1 MEKYIDE
8 EMLKENINRKIFY
21 LVDANSF
28 VAKESSDYTNIQFNQ
43 VEIMNE
49 KGYVS
54 SAIDCNIDLYDD
66 EIIYLSAAQIGYV
79 SPSQGIWNPS
89 IMSVKKTKISMKPF
103 IQNEDIICMR
113 KNGKVSYNAQFAS
126 AAIVKTHN
134 KMIRKWTEYSDETEE
149 YVISA
154 SLGYSLYN
162 NMGSSLVNLQTKVTT
177 LESIASKL
185 QGQID
190 DLKTGGDGGTVGN
203 SSSAEVAKRLQT
215 SRNLWGQS
223 FDGTADINGNITV
236 DKMNDGTVYVKSS
249 PYTLRL
255 GDIVIQANAS
265 GTELTIKHADSSTT
279 QVTLKVSGNII
290 GYV

>member
-28 VAKESSDYTNIQFNQ
+28 VAKDSSDYTNIQFNQ
-43 VEIMNE
+43 VDIMNE
-49 KGYVS
+49 KGYS
-54 SAIDCNIDLYDD
+54 SGALDCSIDLYDD
-66 EIIYLSAAQIGYV
+66 EIMYLSAAQIGYI
-79 SPSQGIWNPS
+79 SPSRGIWNPS

-113 KNGKVSYNAQFAS
+113 KNGKVSYHAQFAGV
-126 AAIVKTHN
+126 AVGKN
-134 KMIRKWTEYSDETEE
+134 YKMIKKWAEYSDETEE

-236 DKMNDGTVYVKSS
+236 DKMNDGTVYVKSY

-255 GDIVIQANAS
+255 GDIVIQANSS
-265 GTELTIKHADSSTT
+265 GTELTIKHVTSSK
-279 QVTLKVSGNII
+279 QVALKVSGNVI

>member
-8 EMLKENINRKIFY
+8 EMLKEEINKRIFY
-21 LVDANSF
+21 LVDASSF
-28 VAKESSDYTNIQFNQ
+28 VAEDSSDYTTIQFKQ

-49 KGYVS
+49 KGYS
-54 SAIDCNIDLYDD
+54 SGALDCSIDLYDD
-66 EIIYLSAAQIGYV
+66 EIMYLSAAQIGYI
-79 SPSQGIWNPS
+79 SPSRGIWNPS

-113 KNGKVSYNAQFAS
+113 KNGKVSYHAQFAGV
-126 AAIVKTHN
+126 AIGKN
-134 KMIRKWTEYSDETEE
+134 YKMIKKWTEYSNETEE

-223 FDGTADINGNITV
+223 FDGTADIDGSITV

-255 GDIVIQANAS
+255 GNIVIQANAS

-279 QVTLKVSGNII
+279 QVALKVSGNVI

>member
-28 VAKESSDYTNIQFNQ
+28 VAKDSSDYTNIQFNQ

-49 KGYVS
+49 KGYS
-54 SAIDCNIDLYDD
+54 SGAIDCSIDLYDD
-66 EIIYLSAAQIGYV
+66 EIMYLSAAQIGYV

-113 KNGKVSYNAQFAS
+113 KNGKVSYHAQFAS

-134 KMIRKWTEYSDETEE
+134 KMMTNWDDYNDESEE

-162 NMGSSLVNLQTKVTT
+162 SLVDLQIDISTLEDTVSGLQTK
-177 LESIASKL
+177 
-185 QGQID
+185 ID
-190 DLKTGGDGGTVGN
+190 ELDTNSGGGSVGN
-203 SSSAEVAKRLQT
+203 SST
-215 SRNLWGQS
+215 
-223 FDGTADINGNITV
+223 
-236 DKMNDGTVYVKSS
+236 
-249 PYTLRL
+249 YTLRL
-255 GDIVIQANAS
+255 GDIIIQANPN
-265 GTELTIKHADSSTT
+265 GTVLTIKNATSSTK
-279 QVTLKVSGNII
+279 QVALKVSGNVV

>member
-28 VAKESSDYTNIQFNQ
+28 VAKDSSDYTNIQFNQ

-49 KGYVS
+49 KGYS
-54 SAIDCNIDLYDD
+54 SGAIDCSIDLYDD
-66 EIIYLSAAQIGYV
+66 EIMYLSAAQIGYV

-113 KNGKVSYNAQFAS
+113 KNGKVSYHAQFAGV
-126 AAIVKTHN
+126 AVGKN
-134 KMIRKWTEYSDETEE
+134 YKMIKKWAEYSDETEE

-162 NMGSSLVNLQTKVTT
+162 NMGNSLVDLQTKVTT
-177 LESIASKL
+177 LESIASRL

-223 FDGTADINGNITV
+223 FDGTADIDGSITV
-236 DKMNDGTVYVKSS
+236 DKMNDGTVYVKSY

-255 GDIVIQANAS
+255 GNIVIQANAS
-265 GTELTIKHADSSTT
+265 GTELTIKNVTSTT
-279 QVTLKVSGNII
+279 QVALKVSGNVI

>member
-28 VAKESSDYTNIQFNQ
+28 VAKDSSDYTNIQFNQ

-49 KGYVS
+49 KGYS
-54 SAIDCNIDLYDD
+54 SGAIDCSIDLYDD

-113 KNGKVSYNAQFAS
+113 KNGKVSYHAQFAS

-134 KMIRKWTEYSDETEE
+134 KMMTNWDDYNDESEE

-162 NMGSSLVNLQTKVTT
+162 SLVDLQIDISTLEDTVSELQT
-177 LESIASKL
+177 
-185 QGQID
+185 QID
-190 DLKTGGDGGTVGN
+190 ELDTGGGGSVGN
-203 SSSAEVAKRLQT
+203 SST
-215 SRNLWGQS
+215 
-223 FDGTADINGNITV
+223 
-236 DKMNDGTVYVKSS
+236 
-249 PYTLRL
+249 YTLRL
-255 GDIVIQANAS
+255 GDIIIQANPN
-265 GTELTIKHADSSTT
+265 GTVLTIKNATSSTK
-279 QVTLKVSGNII
+279 QVALKVSGNVV

>member
-28 VAKESSDYTNIQFNQ
+28 VAKDSSDYTNIQFNQ

-49 KGYVS
+49 KGYS
-54 SAIDCNIDLYDD
+54 SGTIDCSIDLYDD
-66 EIIYLSAAQIGYV
+66 EIMYLSAAQIGYV

-113 KNGKVSYNAQFAS
+113 KNGKVSYHAQFAS
-126 AAIVKTHN
+126 AAIAKTHN
-134 KMIRKWTEYSDETEE
+134 KMMTNLDDYNDESEE

-162 NMGSSLVNLQTKVTT
+162 SLVDLQIDISTLEDTVSGLQT
-177 LESIASKL
+177 
-185 QGQID
+185 QID
-190 DLKTGGDGGTVGN
+190 ELDTNSGGGSVGN
-203 SSSAEVAKRLQT
+203 SST
-215 SRNLWGQS
+215 
-223 FDGTADINGNITV
+223 
-236 DKMNDGTVYVKSS
+236 
-249 PYTLRL
+249 YTLRL
-255 GDIVIQANAS
+255 GDIIIQANPN
-265 GTELTIKHADSSTT
+265 GTVLTIKNATSSTK
-279 QVTLKVSGNII
+279 QVALKVSGNVV

>member
-1 MEKYIDE
+1 M
-8 EMLKENINRKIFY
+8 
-21 LVDANSF
+21 
-28 VAKESSDYTNIQFNQ
+28 T
-43 VEIMNE
+43 E
-49 KGYVS
+49 KGYS
-54 SAIDCNIDLYDD
+54 SGALDCSIDLYDD
-66 EIIYLSAAQIGYV
+66 EIMYLSAAQIGYI
-79 SPSQGIWNPS
+79 SPSRGIWNPS

-113 KNGKVSYNAQFAS
+113 KNGKVSYHAQFAGV
-126 AAIVKTHN
+126 AVGKN
-134 KMIRKWTEYSDETEE
+134 YKMIKKWAEYSEETEE
-149 YVISA
+149 YVIAA

-223 FDGTADINGNITV
+223 FDGTADIDGSITV
-236 DKMNDGTVYVKSS
+236 DKMNDGTVYVKSY

-255 GDIVIQANAS
+255 GDIVIQANPD
-265 GTELTIKHADSSTT
+265 GTELTIKHATAST
-279 QVTLKVSGNII
+279 QVALKVSGNVI

>member
-28 VAKESSDYTNIQFNQ
+28 VAKDSSDYTNIQFNQ

-49 KGYVS
+49 KGYS
-54 SAIDCNIDLYDD
+54 SGTIDCSIDLYDD
-66 EIIYLSAAQIGYV
+66 EIMYLSATQIGYI
-79 SPSQGIWNPS
+79 SPSRGIWNPS

-113 KNGKVSYNAQFAS
+113 KNGKVSYHAQFAS

-134 KMIRKWTEYSDETEE
+134 KMMTNWDDYNDESEE

-162 NMGSSLVNLQTKVTT
+162 SLVDLQIDISTLEDTVSGLQTK
-177 LESIASKL
+177 
-185 QGQID
+185 ID
-190 DLKTGGDGGTVGN
+190 ELDTNSGGGGSVGN
-203 SSSAEVAKRLQT
+203 SST
-215 SRNLWGQS
+215 
-223 FDGTADINGNITV
+223 
-236 DKMNDGTVYVKSS
+236 
-249 PYTLRL
+249 YTLRL
-255 GDIVIQANAS
+255 GDIIIQANPN
-265 GTELTIKHADSSTT
+265 GTILTIKNATSSTK
-279 QVTLKVSGNII
+279 QVALKVSGNVV

>member
-8 EMLKENINRKIFY
+8 EMLKEEISKRIFY
-21 LVDANSF
+21 LVDASSF
-28 VAKESSDYTNIQFNQ
+28 VAEDSSDYTTIQFKQ
-43 VEIMNE
+43 VGIMNE
-49 KGYVS
+49 KGYS
-54 SAIDCNIDLYDD
+54 SGALDCSIDLYDD
-66 EIIYLSAAQIGYV
+66 EIMYLSAAQIGYI
-79 SPSQGIWNPS
+79 SPSRGIWNPS

-113 KNGKVSYNAQFAS
+113 KNGKVSYHAQFAGV
-126 AAIVKTHN
+126 AVGKN
-134 KMIRKWTEYSDETEE
+134 YKMIKKWAEYSDDTEE

-162 NMGSSLVNLQTKVTT
+162 NMGGSLVNLQTKVTT
-177 LESIASKL
+177 LENTVSRL

-190 DLKTGGDGGTVGN
+190 DLKTGADGGTVGN

-223 FDGTADINGNITV
+223 FDGTADIDGSITV

-255 GDIVIQANAS
+255 GNIVIQANAS
-265 GTELTIKHADSSTT
+265 GTELTIKHADSSTI
-279 QVTLKVSGNII
+279 QVALKVSGNVI

>member
-8 EMLKENINRKIFY
+8 EMLKEEISKRIFY
-21 LVDANSF
+21 LVDASSF
-28 VAKESSDYTNIQFNQ
+28 VAEDSSDYTTIQFKQ
-43 VEIMNE
+43 VGIMNE
-49 KGYVS
+49 KGYS
-54 SAIDCNIDLYDD
+54 SGALDCSIDLYDD
-66 EIIYLSAAQIGYV
+66 EIMYLSAAQIGYI
-79 SPSQGIWNPS
+79 SPSRGIWNPS

-113 KNGKVSYNAQFAS
+113 KNGKVSYHAQFAGV
-126 AAIVKTHN
+126 AVGKN
-134 KMIRKWTEYSDETEE
+134 YKMIKKWAEYSDETEE

-223 FDGTADINGNITV
+223 FNGTADIDGSITV

-255 GDIVIQANAS
+255 GNIVIQANAS
-265 GTELTIKHADSSTT
+265 GTELTIKHATSTST
-279 QVTLKVSGNII
+279 KVALKVSGNVI

>member
-28 VAKESSDYTNIQFNQ
+28 VAKDSSDYTNIQFNQ

-49 KGYVS
+49 KGYS
-54 SAIDCNIDLYDD
+54 SGAIDCSIDLYDD
-66 EIIYLSAAQIGYV
+66 EIMYLSAAQIGYV

-113 KNGKVSYNAQFAS
+113 KNGKVSYHAQFAS
-126 AAIVKTHN
+126 AAIAKTHN
-134 KMIRKWTEYSDETEE
+134 KMMTNWDDYNDESEE

-162 NMGSSLVNLQTKVTT
+162 SLVDLQIDISTLEDTVSGLQTK
-177 LESIASKL
+177 
-185 QGQID
+185 ID
-190 DLKTGGDGGTVGN
+190 ELDTNSGGGGSVGN
-203 SSSAEVAKRLQT
+203 SST
-215 SRNLWGQS
+215 
-223 FDGTADINGNITV
+223 
-236 DKMNDGTVYVKSS
+236 
-249 PYTLRL
+249 YTLRL
-255 GDIVIQANAS
+255 GDIIIQANPN
-265 GTELTIKHADSSTT
+265 GTVLTIKNATSSTK
-279 QVTLKVSGNII
+279 QVALKVSGNVV

>member
-28 VAKESSDYTNIQFNQ
+28 VAKDSSDYTNIQFNQ

-49 KGYVS
+49 KGYS
-54 SAIDCNIDLYDD
+54 SGAIDCSIDLYDD
-66 EIIYLSAAQIGYV
+66 EIMYLSAAQIGYI
-79 SPSQGIWNPS
+79 SPSRGIWNPS

-113 KNGKVSYNAQFAS
+113 KNGKVSYHAQFAGV
-126 AAIVKTHN
+126 AVGKN
-134 KMIRKWTEYSDETEE
+134 YKMIKNWAEYSDETEE

-162 NMGSSLVNLQTKVTT
+162 NMGGSLVDLQTKVTT
-177 LESIASKL
+177 LEGTVSGL
-185 QGQID
+185 QSQID
-190 DLKTGGDGGTVGN
+190 ALKSSGGGSGGN
-203 SSSAEVAKRLQT
+203 SSTAEVAKRLET
-215 SRNLWGQS
+215 NCSLWGQS
-223 FDGTADINGNITV
+223 FNGTANVDENIHLNKMGDGTI
-236 DKMNDGTVYVKSS
+236 YVESS

-255 GDIVIQANAS
+255 GNIVIQANES
-265 GTELTIKHADSSTT
+265 GTELTIKNVTSTT
-279 QVTLKVSGNII
+279 QVALKVSGNVI

>member
-28 VAKESSDYTNIQFNQ
+28 VAKDSSDYTNIQFNQ

-49 KGYVS
+49 KGYS
-54 SAIDCNIDLYDD
+54 SGAIDCSIDLYDD
-66 EIIYLSAAQIGYV
+66 EIMYLSAAQIGYI
-79 SPSQGIWNPS
+79 SPSRGIWNPS

-113 KNGKVSYNAQFAS
+113 KNGKVSYHAQFAGV
-126 AAIVKTHN
+126 AVGKN
-134 KMIRKWTEYSDETEE
+134 YKMIKKWAEYSDETEE

-162 NMGSSLVNLQTKVTT
+162 NMGSSLVDLQTKVTT
-177 LESIASKL
+177 LESIASRL

-215 SRNLWGQS
+215 SRNLWRQS
-223 FDGTADINGNITV
+223 FNGTADIDGSITV
-236 DKMNDGTVYVKSS
+236 DKMNDGIVYVKSY

-255 GDIVIQANAS
+255 GDIVIQANSS
-265 GTELTIKHADSSTT
+265 GTELTIKHVTSSK
-279 QVTLKVSGNII
+279 QVALKVSGNVI

>member
-8 EMLKENINRKIFY
+8 EMLKEEISKRIFY
-21 LVDANSF
+21 LVDASSF
-28 VAKESSDYTNIQFNQ
+28 VAEDSSDYTTIQFKQ

-49 KGYVS
+49 KGYS
-54 SAIDCNIDLYDD
+54 SGALDCSIDLYDD
-66 EIIYLSAAQIGYV
+66 EIMYLSAAQIGYI
-79 SPSQGIWNPS
+79 SPSRGIWNPS

-113 KNGKVSYNAQFAS
+113 KNGKVSYHAQFAGV
-126 AAIVKTHN
+126 AVGKN
-134 KMIRKWTEYSDETEE
+134 YKMIKNWAEYSDETEE

-162 NMGSSLVNLQTKVTT
+162 NMGSSLVDLQTKVTT
-177 LESIASKL
+177 LEGTVSGL

-190 DLKTGGDGGTVGN
+190 DLKKNGGGGSGGN
-203 SSSAEVAKRLQT
+203 SSTAEVAKKLQT
-215 SRNLWGQS
+215 SRKLWGQS
-223 FDGTADINGNITV
+223 FDGTANV
-236 DKMNDGTVYVKSS
+236 DGSIYLGKMNEGIIHVNST

-255 GDIVIQANAS
+255 GNIVIQANAS
-265 GTELTIKHADSSTT
+265 GTELTIKHATSTST
-279 QVTLKVSGNII
+279 KVALKVSGNVI

>member
-28 VAKESSDYTNIQFNQ
+28 VAKDSSDYTNIQFNQ

-49 KGYVS
+49 KGYS
-54 SAIDCNIDLYDD
+54 SGAIDCSIDLYDD
-66 EIIYLSAAQIGYV
+66 EIMYLSAAQIGYV

-113 KNGKVSYNAQFAS
+113 KNGKVSYHAQFAS

-134 KMIRKWTEYSDETEE
+134 KMMTNWDDYNDESEE

-162 NMGSSLVNLQTKVTT
+162 SLVDLQIDISTLEDTVSGLQTK
-177 LESIASKL
+177 
-185 QGQID
+185 ID
-190 DLKTGGDGGTVGN
+190 ELDTNSGGGSVGN
-203 SSSAEVAKRLQT
+203 SST
-215 SRNLWGQS
+215 
-223 FDGTADINGNITV
+223 
-236 DKMNDGTVYVKSS
+236 
-249 PYTLRL
+249 YTLRL
-255 GDIVIQANAS
+255 GDIIIQANPN
-265 GTELTIKHADSSTT
+265 GTVLTIKNATSST
-279 QVTLKVSGNII
+279 QVALKVSGNVI

>member
-21 LVDANSF
+21 LVDADSF
-28 VAKESSDYTNIQFNQ
+28 VAKDSSDYTNIQFNQ

-49 KGYVS
+49 KGYS
-54 SAIDCNIDLYDD
+54 SGTIDCSIDLYDD
-66 EIIYLSAAQIGYV
+66 EIMYLSATQIGYV

-113 KNGKVSYNAQFAS
+113 KNGKVSYHAQFAS
-126 AAIVKTHN
+126 AAIAKTHN
-134 KMIRKWTEYSDETEE
+134 KMMTNWDDYNDESEE

-162 NMGSSLVNLQTKVTT
+162 SLVDLQIDISTLEDTVSGLQTK
-177 LESIASKL
+177 
-185 QGQID
+185 ID
-190 DLKTGGDGGTVGN
+190 ELDTNSGGGGSVGN
-203 SSSAEVAKRLQT
+203 SST
-215 SRNLWGQS
+215 
-223 FDGTADINGNITV
+223 
-236 DKMNDGTVYVKSS
+236 
-249 PYTLRL
+249 YTLRL
-255 GDIVIQANAS
+255 GDIIIQANPN
-265 GTELTIKHADSSTT
+265 GTILTIKNATSSTK
-279 QVTLKVSGNII
+279 QVALKVSGEVV

>member
-8 EMLKENINRKIFY
+8 EMLKEEISKRIFY
-21 LVDANSF
+21 LVDASSF
-28 VAKESSDYTNIQFNQ
+28 VAEDSSDYTTIQFKQ
-43 VEIMNE
+43 VGIMNE
-49 KGYVS
+49 KGYS
-54 SAIDCNIDLYDD
+54 SGALDCSIDLYDD
-66 EIIYLSAAQIGYV
+66 EIMYLSAAQIGYI
-79 SPSQGIWNPS
+79 SPSRGIWNPS

-113 KNGKVSYNAQFAS
+113 KNGKVSYHAQFAGV
-126 AAIVKTHN
+126 AVGKN
-134 KMIRKWTEYSDETEE
+134 YKMIKKWAEYSDETEE

-223 FDGTADINGNITV
+223 FNGTADIDGSITV
-236 DKMNDGTVYVKSS
+236 DKMNDGIVYVKSY

-255 GDIVIQANAS
+255 GNIVIQADAN
-265 GTELTIKHADSSTT
+265 GTELTIKHATDTST
-279 QVTLKVSGNII
+279 QVALKVSGNVI

>member
-28 VAKESSDYTNIQFNQ
+28 VAKDSSDYTNIQFNQ

-49 KGYVS
+49 KGYS
-54 SAIDCNIDLYDD
+54 SGAIDCSIDLYDD
-66 EIIYLSAAQIGYV
+66 EIMYLSAAQIGYI
-79 SPSQGIWNPS
+79 SPSRGIWNPS

-113 KNGKVSYNAQFAS
+113 KNGKVSYHAQFAS

-134 KMIRKWTEYSDETEE
+134 KMMTNWDDYNDESEE

-162 NMGSSLVNLQTKVTT
+162 SLVDLQIDISTLEDTVSGLQTK
-177 LESIASKL
+177 
-185 QGQID
+185 ID
-190 DLKTGGDGGTVGN
+190 ELDTNSGGGSVGN
-203 SSSAEVAKRLQT
+203 SST
-215 SRNLWGQS
+215 
-223 FDGTADINGNITV
+223 
-236 DKMNDGTVYVKSS
+236 
-249 PYTLRL
+249 YTLRL
-255 GDIVIQANAS
+255 GDIIIQANPN
-265 GTELTIKHADSSTT
+265 GTVLTIKNATSSTK
-279 QVTLKVSGNII
+279 QVALKVSGNVV

>member
-1 MEKYIDE
+1 MEKYIAE

-28 VAKESSDYTNIQFNQ
+28 VAKDSSDYTNIQFNQ

-49 KGYVS
+49 KGYS
-54 SAIDCNIDLYDD
+54 SGAIDCSIDLYDD
-66 EIIYLSAAQIGYV
+66 EIMYLSAAQIGYV

-113 KNGKVSYNAQFAS
+113 KNGKVSYHAQFAS

-134 KMIRKWTEYSDETEE
+134 KMMTNWDDYNDESEE

-162 NMGSSLVNLQTKVTT
+162 SLVDLQIDISTLEDTVSGLQTK
-177 LESIASKL
+177 
-185 QGQID
+185 ID
-190 DLKTGGDGGTVGN
+190 ELDTNSGGGSVGN
-203 SSSAEVAKRLQT
+203 SST
-215 SRNLWGQS
+215 
-223 FDGTADINGNITV
+223 
-236 DKMNDGTVYVKSS
+236 
-249 PYTLRL
+249 YTLRL
-255 GDIVIQANAS
+255 GDIIIQANPN
-265 GTELTIKHADSSTT
+265 GTVLTIKNATSSTK
-279 QVTLKVSGNII
+279 QVALKVSGNVV

>member
-8 EMLKENINRKIFY
+8 EMLKEEISKRIFY
-21 LVDANSF
+21 LVDASSF
-28 VAKESSDYTNIQFNQ
+28 VAEDSSDYTTIQFKQ
-43 VEIMNE
+43 VGIMNE
-49 KGYVS
+49 KGYS
-54 SAIDCNIDLYDD
+54 SGALDCSIDLYDD
-66 EIIYLSAAQIGYV
+66 EIMYLSAAQIGYI
-79 SPSQGIWNPS
+79 SPSRGIWNPS

-113 KNGKVSYNAQFAS
+113 KNGKVSYHAQFAGV
-126 AAIVKTHN
+126 AVGKN
-134 KMIRKWTEYSDETEE
+134 YKMIKKWAEYSDETEE

-190 DLKTGGDGGTVGN
+190 DRKTGGGGGTVGN

-223 FDGTADINGNITV
+223 FNGTANVDENIHLNKMGDGTI
-236 DKMNDGTVYVKSS
+236 YVESS

-255 GDIVIQANAS
+255 GNIVIQANES
-265 GTELTIKHADSSTT
+265 GTELTIKNVTSTT
-279 QVTLKVSGNII
+279 QVALKVSGNVI

>member
-21 LVDANSF
+21 LVDASSF
-28 VAKESSDYTNIQFNQ
+28 VAEDSSDYTTIQFKQ
-43 VEIMNE
+43 VGIMNE
-49 KGYVS
+49 KGYS
-54 SAIDCNIDLYDD
+54 SGALDCSIDLYDD
-66 EIIYLSAAQIGYV
+66 EIMYLSAAQIGYI
-79 SPSQGIWNPS
+79 SPSRGIWNPS
-89 IMSVKKTKISMKPF
+89 IMSIKKTKITMKPF

-113 KNGKVSYNAQFAS
+113 KNGKVSYHAQFAGV
-126 AAIVKTHN
+126 AVGKN
-134 KMIRKWTEYSDETEE
+134 YKMIKKWAEYSDETEE

-162 NMGSSLVNLQTKVTT
+162 SMGGSLVDLQTKVTT
-177 LESIASKL
+177 LEDTVLGL
-185 QGQID
+185 QSQID
-190 DLKTGGDGGTVGN
+190 DLKTSGGGGSGGN
-203 SSSAEVAKRLQT
+203 SSTAEVAKKLET
-215 SRNLWGQS
+215 SRSLWGQS

-255 GDIVIQANAS
+255 GNIVIQANAS
-265 GTELTIKHADSSTT
+265 GTELTIKHATSTST
-279 QVTLKVSGNII
+279 QVALKVSGNVI